1 MNRRSR
7 IDPLW
12 IVVAIAVAGMLAV
25 YLWSQ
30 RRPAEQAAETSAS
43 VARPA
48 TEGPLHPLQPLPRGA
63 DQQAPLPPL
72 ESRDA
77 IALDLV
83 GAANGDPRW
92 RDLLFLDNVV
102 RRWVITIDVL
112 PRERL
117 AQRMSSARPVAGS
130 LAVEGDGETL
140 TLSSANY
147 ARYEPY
153 VTVAEKIDP
162 KTLVGAY
169 RNLYPLFQQAYVDLV
184 RPDGYFND
192 RLVEVLDHLLAAPE
206 FPQSVPLV
214 QPSVMYRFADPELEA
229 MSVGHKALVRMGPDN
244 ARRVK
249 AVLERVRAELIAASN
264 VP

>member
-1 MNRRSR
+1 MRRAR
-7 IDPLW
+7 TKPWWLIG
-12 IVVAIAVAGMLAV
+12 AAVAVVGIGAF
-25 YLWSQ
+25 LWSTRTAPPPAAESGPALTEPAA
-30 RRPAEQAAETSAS
+30 RRPA
-43 VARPA
+43 
-48 TEGPLHPLQPLPRGA
+48 HPIAPLPA
-63 DQQAPLPPL
+63 EAPLPPL
-72 ESRDA
+72 ESSDA
-77 IALDLV
+77 AALDLV

-140 TLSSANY
+140 TLSPANY
-147 ARYEPY
+147 ARYEAY
-153 VTVAEKIDP
+153 VAVAEKIDP

-169 RNLYPLFQQAYVDLV
+169 RKLYPLFQQGYVDLV

-206 FPQSVPLV
+206 FPQSVSLV

-249 AVLERVRAELIAASN
+249 AVLERVRAELIAASTT
-264 VP
+264 P